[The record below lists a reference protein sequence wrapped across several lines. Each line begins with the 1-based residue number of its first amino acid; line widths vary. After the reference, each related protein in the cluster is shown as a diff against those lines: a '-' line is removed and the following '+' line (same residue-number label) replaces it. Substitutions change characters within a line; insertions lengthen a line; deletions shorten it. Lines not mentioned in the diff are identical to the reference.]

1 MKKGN
6 KKLKTDEEIVVASAY
21 ITQPISQADSRQAD
35 TNVAIPNVQNV
46 KRNKKWVEENEK

>member
-21 ITQPISQADSRQAD
+21 ITQPISQADSRQPD
-35 TNVAIPNVQNV
+35 TDVAIPNVQNV

>member
-6 KKLKTDEEIVVASAY
+6 KKLKTDEKIVVASAY
-21 ITQPISQADSRQAD
+21 ITQPISQADSRQPD
-35 TNVAIPNVQNV
+35 TDVAIPNVQNV